1 MDSPLSGWFENVRT
15 DLAVEA
21 HDLLRGQAQADIPGV
36 LTEKETHGQTTIS
49 RVHIQT
55 DEGARQMGRLPG
67 RYITLDCPALRERNR
82 TLQTEVAGLAANEL
96 RRLLQLAPQAEV
108 LVVGLGNG
116 QATPDALGPRVI
128 DSLLVTRHLRPYVPE
143 DLRGDLRGVAAIA
156 PGVLGV
162 TGIETYEVVHG
173 LVQHV
178 RPDVVICVDALA
190 ARAVT
195 RLCTSIQMADSGI
208 APGSG
213 IGNRRQALN
222 EETLGVPVFAIGVP
236 TVVHALTVASDA
248 IDSLAAHGDLGI
260 GHQWHGS
267 PEQKRQLLF
276 SHIGP
281 DLAELIVTPKEIDRM
296 ITDMAHLL
304 ADALNQALH
313 PDMTR
318 EELALHI
325 F

>member
-1 MDSPLSGWFENVRT
+1 MNDVLAGWFDNVRT

-36 LTEKETHGQTTIS
+36 RTESEVRGQTTIS
-49 RVHIQT
+49 RVFIET
-55 DEGARQMGRLPG
+55 EEGSRRMGRLPG
-67 RYITLDCPALRERNR
+67 RYITLDCPDLRDRNR
-82 TLQTEVAGLAANEL
+82 TLQTEVASLAATEL
-96 RRLLQLAPQAEV
+96 RNLLQLRPQDQV

-116 QATPDALGPRVI
+116 QATPDALGPRII

-156 PGVLGV
+156 PGVLGI

-190 ARAVT
+190 ARAVS

-222 EETLGVPVFAIGVP
+222 RETLGVPVYAVGVP

-260 GHQWHGS
+260 GHQWHGT

-276 SHIGP
+276 SHIAA
-281 DLAELIVTPKEIDRM
+281 DLGELIVTPKEIDRM
-296 ITDMAHLL
+296 VNDMAHLL
-304 ADALNQALH
+304 AEALNQALH

>member
-1 MDSPLSGWFENVRT
+1 MHDKLAGWFENVRT

-21 HDLLRGQAQADIPGV
+21 HDLLRGQAGADIPGV
-36 LTEKETHGQTTIS
+36 RTETEVHGQTTIS
-49 RVHIQT
+49 RVFIET
-55 DEGARQMGRLPG
+55 EEGSRRMGRLPG
-67 RYITLDCPALRERNR
+67 RYITLDCPDLRERNR
-82 TLQTEVAGLAANEL
+82 TLQTEVATLTANEL
-96 RRLLQLAPQAEV
+96 RRLLQLGPQDQV

-116 QATPDALGPRVI
+116 QATPDALGPRMI

-156 PGVLGV
+156 PGVLGI

-190 ARAVT
+190 ARAVS

-222 EETLGVPVFAIGVP
+222 QETLGVPVFAIGVP

-248 IDSLAAHGDLGI
+248 IDALAAHGDLGI

-276 SHIGP
+276 SHISA
-281 DLAELIVTPKEIDRM
+281 DLGELIVTPKEIDRM
-296 ITDMAHLL
+296 VSDMAHLL
-304 ADALNQALH
+304 AEALNQALH

>member
-1 MDSPLSGWFENVRT
+1 MSDALAGWFDNVRT
-15 DLAVEA
+15 DMAVEA
-21 HDLLRGQAQADIPGV
+21 HDLLRSQAGAAIPGV
-36 LTEKETHGQTTIS
+36 RTESEVHGQTTIS
-49 RVHIQT
+49 RVIIET
-55 DEGARQMGRLPG
+55 EEGSRRMGRLPG

-82 TLQTEVAGLAANEL
+82 TLQTEVAALAAKEL
-96 RRLLQLAPQAEV
+96 RGLLQLRPQDEV

-116 QATPDALGPRVI
+116 QATPDALGPRLI

-156 PGVLGV
+156 PGVLGI

-190 ARAVT
+190 ARAVS

-222 EETLGVPVFAIGVP
+222 RETLGVPVFAIGVP

-248 IDSLAAHGDLGI
+248 IDALAAHGHLGI
-260 GHQWHGS
+260 GHQWHGT
-267 PEQKRQLLF
+267 PEQRRQLLF
-276 SHIGP
+276 SHISA
-281 DLAELIVTPKEIDRM
+281 DLGELIVTPKEIDRM
-296 ITDMAHLL
+296 VSDMAHLL